1 MKKAKI
7 DKPFL
12 ILTCLLCFVGFLL
25 FFSVSLGTLESTG
38 TFLKTIVKQFI
49 ALSLGLGAMFGLAY
63 YKKID
68 YKTLKYFSIWLF
80 LGSIVFEL
88 LVFVPGLG
96 LEINGAR
103 RWVDIGITTLQPSE
117 FLKITTILFLS
128 ALAAEYGTK
137 MKNFWSLVLVMSMT
151 IGVVFLLLFATKD
164 IGSFLVIALAT
175 LGVLYLSKAKNFH
188 IFGLAGLGVSALL
201 LLVFLFRRYAWDRLV
216 SFSGVSGDALGNDFQ
231 INQSLYTIG
240 SGEIFGRGFGQSLQ
254 KFAYLPEPLTDSIF
268 AVTAEEW
275 GFVGSI
281 IVILLFLAL
290 VIRGINIAKRSRDLF
305 GRYMVTGL
313 ILLIGIQSFIN
324 IAAMLKLFPL
334 SGMPLHFIS
343 QGGSALLGTLIICGL
358 ILNVSRHAKKKV

>member
-1 MKKAKI
+1 MKKIRI

-12 ILTCLLCFVGFLL
+12 VLTCILCFIGFLL

-38 TFLKTIVKQFI
+38 GFLKTVAKQFI
-49 ALSLGLGAMFGLAY
+49 ALALGLGVMFTLAY
-63 YKKID
+63 SNKID
-68 YKTLKYFSIWLF
+68 YRVLKYLSLWLF

-103 RWVDIGITTLQPSE
+103 RWVDIGFTTLQPSE
-117 FLKITTILFLS
+117 FLKITTIIFLS

-137 MKNFWSLVLVMSMT
+137 LKKITSLVLVMSIT

-164 IGSFLVIALAT
+164 IGSFLVIALST
-175 LGVLYLSKAKNFH
+175 LGVLYLSKAKNLH
-188 IFGLAGLGVSALL
+188 IFGLAGLGVSGLL

-275 GFVGSI
+275 GYFGSCI
-281 IVILLFLAL
+281 IVLLFLAL
-290 VIRGINIAKRSRDLF
+290 VMRGINIAKRSKDLF
-305 GRYMVTGL
+305 GMYLVTGL
-313 ILLIGIQSFIN
+313 ILLVGTQSFIN

-358 ILNVSRHAKKKV
+358 ILNVSRHAKKKI